1 MYVCCYLFCLRQ
13 DTMDTRTAKMM
24 MAAKRPDNPATMVI
38 MPCGSPS
45 EVTLVTAKPRES
57 RRLVSE

>member
-1 MYVCCYLFCLRQ
+1 
-13 DTMDTRTAKMM
+13 MM